1 MSYNSDQI
9 CIQRVLFK
17 YKIKNTQ
24 SSKLIDLL
32 LKAAEMF
39 QKIVQF
45 LHMKKYANLQNFTK
59 LFDYNL
65 INWDCLQLV

>member
-1 MSYNSDQI
+1 M
-9 CIQRVLFK
+9 FF
-17 YKIKNTQ
+17 
-24 SSKLIDLL
+24 LIDLL